1 MGDIRQSLEDLFNN
15 ACKPKIYNL
24 FHSWKESVA
33 QGTWDQQDTEF
44 YWPNHNKK
52 ASVEAA
58 EEEGESRTVTVHLN
72 HSIYLSKQV
81 RTIAFPD
88 NSFF

>member
-15 ACKPKIYNL
+15 ACQPKIYNL

-44 YWPNHNKK
+44 YWPSHNKETP
-52 ASVEAA
+52 VEAA
-58 EEEGESRTVTVHLN
+58 EEEGESQTVTVTVVVIDYVTVHLN
-72 HSIYLSKQV
+72 
-81 RTIAFPD
+81 
-88 NSFF
+88 